1 MISNFKF
8 ARKPRIPTSLVLD
21 AFSRVPYSNNSSKQ
35 TSPDNAT
42 DMAFVSQLQIQ
53 VYFSDSIITTDT
65 HIFLLCWREK
75 NLGNCRWRQRVSF
88 SSSRDKT
95 SLGVTRR
102 HPYINT
108 QIAFRKAS
116 RFLSS
121 STPMS
126 FFFTFDKNAFHW
138 DNLYFVPPIL

>member
-35 TSPDNAT
+35 TSLDNAT

-65 HIFLLCWREK
+65 HIFLLCWREITWAIVD
-75 NLGNCRWRQRVSF
+75 G
-88 SSSRDKT
+88 
-95 SLGVTRR
+95 G
-102 HPYINT
+102 
-108 QIAFRKAS
+108 
-116 RFLSS
+116 
-121 STPMS
+121 
-126 FFFTFDKNAFHW
+126 NAFP
-138 DNLYFVPPIL
+138 FQVVEIKPV